1 MVNVKNV
8 TDVPNDDLDTTTDGY
23 PDTSAR
29 AYQMGMDQD
38 MNTDEYWL
46 HHNTTDV
53 YQSYNNVFT
62 DDDMT
67 KDEITRKEHL
77 TSSFTL
83 GMFMWIL
90 SPVILM
96 CNGLTII
103 VVMKYIKKVTPTHVV
118 IAFLAFS
125 GLFVGIVPLLSLT
138 LYLVGDSAQSK
149 GINDLNTWVTLV
161 SRTLNISAI
170 LLIAVERCFLVT
182 SLKLYQKYLTVN
194 RQVGLCIAFCAL
206 SFLIAT
212 IFTLMTDPELKN
224 GNSYQILLGKRTMFL
239 IHILILP
246 IYTLHTCILA
256 FSYLKIYLFLWKHRK
271 TVTSSQSSSNPQNF
285 QKEKKT
291 TVIIS
296 IILTVYLIGTLPN
309 FTYTMI
315 IQRNPKLLNVE
326 MVESFR
332 LVWCITTLIDT
343 FIYAW
348 KVPEFQ
354 DGYRKIL
361 CCLRQP
367 RIIHVLP
374 LPNVESPGNNLPLEP
389 RREIENSG
397 VV

>member
-96 CNGLTII
+96 CNGSTII

-118 IAFLAFS
+118 ITFLAFS

-138 LYLVGDSAQSK
+138 LYLVGDSAKSK

-239 IHILILP
+239 IHVLILP

-291 TVIIS
+291 IVIIS

-326 MVESFR
+326 MVESFG
-332 LVWCITTLIDT
+332 W
-343 FIYAW
+343 F
-348 KVPEFQ
+348 
-354 DGYRKIL
+354 
-361 CCLRQP
+361 
-367 RIIHVLP
+367 
-374 LPNVESPGNNLPLEP
+374 
-389 RREIENSG
+389 G
-397 VV
+397 V

>member
-8 TDVPNDDLDTTTDGY
+8 TDVPIDDLGTTTDGY
-23 PDTSAR
+23 PDTSAP

-38 MNTDEYWL
+38 KNTDEYWL
-46 HHNTTDV
+46 HNTTDV
-53 YQSYNNVFT
+53 YQSYNNVST

-67 KDEITRKEHL
+67 KDEFTRKEHL

-83 GMFMWIL
+83 GLFIWIL
-90 SPVILM
+90 SPVILI

-103 VVMKYIKKVTPTHVV
+103 VVMKYIRKVTPTHVV

-125 GLFVGIVPLLSLT
+125 GLFVGIVPILSLT

-149 GINDLNTWVTLV
+149 GINDLNSWVSLV
-161 SRTLNISAI
+161 ARTLNISAI

-182 SLKLYQKYLTVN
+182 SLKLYQKYLTV
-194 RQVGLCIAFCAL
+194 RREVGLCIALCLL
-206 SFLIAT
+206 SFLFGT

-239 IHILILP
+239 IYVLFLP
-246 IYTLHTCILA
+246 IYTLYTCILG
-256 FSYLKIYLFLWKHRK
+256 FCYLKIYLFLWKHRK

-291 TVIIS
+291 TIIIS
-296 IILTVYLIGTLPN
+296 IILTIYLIGTLPN

-315 IQRNPKLLNVE
+315 IHKNPKLLNVE

-332 LVWCITTLIDT
+332 LVWCITTLIDV
-343 FIYAW
+343 FLYAW

-361 CCLRQP
+361 CCLRKP
-367 RIIHVLP
+367 RIIHVVP
-374 LPNVESPGNNLPLEP
+374 LPNVQSDRNNLPLEP

-397 VV
+397 IV